1 MVCSGVEPL
10 YTVNQKLRHNSL
22 VPPPCGAAAP
32 HRGGPALPLQ
42 LCPTSA
48 PLRRRRP
55 GRHRAK
61 SLWRGGGGGFLVGSR
76 PGWEAA
82 LLSGQIGGSGADR
95 RRHGS
100 GAVAAGENGT
110 SNGGSGLDSV
120 GLIRS
125 ATGLN
130 RRQRCTAPGLDL
142 QHEDVWG
149 AGPRLVGGGLLL
161 RRSWSAGWL
170 CSHGH
175 GGGGRSDRRQR
186 NLAGGSGNVLS
197 GSRGGGPGGWRP
209 VKLGPPAAAW
219 RGAVPVQGKS
229 VTAICYGLVRI
240 RDGDER
246 AGSFSAALVAWQ
258 GGVGALL
265 LGSSGGTLRQW
276 PVRQGSHGGTVAA
289 VGRRI

>member
-1 MVCSGVEPL
+1 M
-10 YTVNQKLRHNSL
+10 
-22 VPPPCGAAAP
+22 
-32 HRGGPALPLQ
+32 
-42 LCPTSA
+42 
-48 PLRRRRP
+48 
-55 GRHRAK
+55 
-61 SLWRGGGGGFLVGSR
+61 WRGGGGGFSSDLDLVGRRRSSPAR
-76 PGWEAA
+76 SAA
-82 LLSGQIGGSGADR
+82 VAQIGGDMEVVR
-95 RRHGS
+95 RRRGRTAPATADLALTH
-100 GAVAAGENGT
+100 
-110 SNGGSGLDSV
+110 V
-120 GLIRS
+120 GLIRC
-125 ATGLN
+125 ATDLN
-130 RRQRCTAPGLDL
+130 RRRRGTAPGLDL

-149 AGPRLVGGGLLL
+149 AGPRLGGGGLLL

-175 GGGGRSDRRQR
+175 AVTGGLAGRRRR

-209 VKLGPPAAAW
+209 VKLGLPAAAW
-219 RGAVPVQGKS
+219 RGAVPVQGGS

-246 AGSFSAALVAWQ
+246 AGSFSAALAAWR

-276 PVRQGSHGGTVAA
+276 PVRQGSYGGTVVA